1 MAQATEGVAD
11 RRQRQQIRDAMDR
24 LIAGTALHSDGKLT
38 IKSLAE
44 EAQVKRWVLTHRHT
58 DLQDEF
64 RARLADTTGN
74 QPPALRKLHDAHAE
88 ATEKI
93 QELRAEVA
101 GLKATLRQYERVVQ
115 VLALENH
122 QLKNPDTRGR
132 STSLS
137 AVPSAAVASAAD
149 PIRSSAPRRR
159 PMKPCS

>member
-1 MAQATEGVAD
+1 MAQATESVAD

-58 DLQDEF
+58 DLQAEF
-64 RARLADTTGN
+64 RARLDDTTGN

-88 ATEKI
+88 AAEKI

-101 GLKATLRQYERVVQ
+101 GLKATLRQFERVVQ

-132 STSLS
+132 SLS
-137 AVPSAAVASAAD
+137 AVPSAAT
-149 PIRSSAPRRR
+149 PTRSPVTRRR

>member
-1 MAQATEGVAD
+1 MTTATETVAD

-24 LIAGTALHSDGKLT
+24 LIAGTAVHSDGKLT

-44 EAQVKRWVLTHRHT
+44 EAQVKRWLLTHRHT

-64 RARLADTTGN
+64 RARIADTTGN
-74 QPPALRKLHDAHAE
+74 HPPALQKLHDAHAE
-88 ATEKI
+88 ATGKI
-93 QELRAEVA
+93 QELRAELV

-122 QLKNPDTRGR
+122 QLKNPEVRGR
-132 STSLS
+132 SASLS
-137 AVPSAAVASAAD
+137 AVPSAATPA
-149 PIRSSAPRRR
+149 RSPAPRRR

>member
-1 MAQATEGVAD
+1 MAQATGSVAD

-44 EAQVKRWVLTHRHT
+44 EAQIKRWVLTHRYT

-64 RARLADTTGN
+64 RARIADTTGN
-74 QPPALRKLHDAHAE
+74 QPPALRKLHDAHLE

-93 QELRAEVA
+93 RELRAEVA
-101 GLKATLRQYERVVQ
+101 ELKATLRQFERVVQ

-122 QLKNPDTRGR
+122 QLKNPETRGQ
-132 STSLS
+132 SATLS
-137 AVPSAAVASAAD
+137 AVP
-149 PIRSSAPRRR
+149 PTTTRIRRTDTHRHPAR
-159 PMKPCS
+159 PCS

>member
-1 MAQATEGVAD
+1 MAQATESVAD

-64 RARLADTTGN
+64 RARIADTTGE
-74 QPPALRKLHDAHAE
+74 QPPALRKLRDAHEE

-93 QELRAEVA
+93 QELRAELA

-122 QLKNPDTRGR
+122 QLKNPDNRGR
-132 STSLS
+132 SLS
-137 AVPSAAVASAAD
+137 AVPTVAT
-149 PIRSSAPRRR
+149 PTRSPATRRR

>member
-1 MAQATEGVAD
+1 MTTATESVAD

-64 RARLADTTGN
+64 RARIADTTGN

-101 GLKATLRQYERVVQ
+101 ELRATLRQFERVVQ

-122 QLKNPDTRGR
+122 ELKNPQENRR
-132 STSLS
+132 SASLS
-137 AVPSAAVASAAD
+137 AVPAATSPHSYAT
-149 PIRSSAPRRR
+149 RRR

>member
-1 MAQATEGVAD
+1 MTTATESVAD

-64 RARLADTTGN
+64 RARIADNTGN
-74 QPPALRKLHDAHAE
+74 QPPALRKLHEANAE

-93 QELRAEVA
+93 QEP
-101 GLKATLRQYERVVQ
+101 GL
-115 VLALENH
+115 
-122 QLKNPDTRGR
+122 
-132 STSLS
+132 SSL
-137 AVPSAAVASAAD
+137 D
-149 PIRSSAPRRR
+149 
-159 PMKPCS
+159 

>member
-1 MAQATEGVAD
+1 MAQATESVTD

-24 LIAGTALHSDGKLT
+24 LIAGAALHSDGKLT

-64 RARLADTTGN
+64 RVRIADTTGN
-74 QPPALRKLHDAHAE
+74 HPPALRKLYDAHVE

-93 QELRAEVA
+93 QELRVKVAE
-101 GLKATLRQYERVVQ
+101 LKATLRQFERVVQ

-122 QLKNPDTRGR
+122 QLKNPETPLR
-132 STSLS
+132 SATLS
-137 AVPSAAVASAAD
+137 ALSSAANRSRRAA
-149 PIRSSAPRRR
+149 PHRR
-159 PMKPCS
+159 PTKPCS

>member
-1 MAQATEGVAD
+1 MTTTTESVAE
-11 RRQRQQIRDAMDR
+11 RRQRQLIRDAMDR

-44 EAQVKRWVLTHRHT
+44 EAKVKRWVLTHRHT

-64 RARLADTTGN
+64 RARIADTAGN
-74 QPPALRKLHDAHAE
+74 QPPALRKLQEAHAE

-93 QELRAEVA
+93 QELRTELA

-122 QLKNPDTRGR
+122 DLKNPDGRGQ
-132 STSLS
+132 SATLS
-137 AVPSAAVASAAD
+137 AIPSTAS
-149 PIRSSAPRRR
+149 PPRKPAPGHR

>member
-1 MAQATEGVAD
+1 
-11 RRQRQQIRDAMDR
+11 MDR
-24 LIAGTALHSDGKLT
+24 LIAGTTLHSDGKLT

-64 RARLADTTGN
+64 RARIADTTGE

-93 QELRAEVA
+93 KELRAEVA
-101 GLKATLRQYERVVQ
+101 GLKATVRQFERVVQ

-122 QLKNPDTRGR
+122 QLR
-132 STSLS
+132 SESGTDRVVTLS
-137 AVPSAAVASAAD
+137 AVPG
-149 PIRSSAPRRR
+149 RRR
-159 PMKPCS
+159 RSTTVRGSRKPCS

>member
-1 MAQATEGVAD
+1 MTTATENVAD

-64 RARLADTTGN
+64 RARIADTTGDH
-74 QPPALRKLHDAHAE
+74 PPALRKLHDAHAE

-93 QELRAEVA
+93 QELRAELA

-122 QLKNPDTRGR
+122 QLKDPEVRGR
-132 STSLS
+132 PATLS
-137 AVPSAAVASAAD
+137 AIPSAATPPRSPAS
-149 PIRSSAPRRR
+149 RRR

>member
-1 MAQATEGVAD
+1 MAQPTEGVAE

-38 IKSLAE
+38 IKSLAD

-64 RARLADTTGN
+64 RARIADTTGE
-74 QPPALRKLHDAHAE
+74 QPPALRKLHDAHLV

-93 QELRAEVA
+93 QELRTEVSE
-101 GLKATLRQYERVVQ
+101 LKATLRQFERVVQ

-122 QLKNPDTRGR
+122 QLKSPETRRR
-132 STSLS
+132 STTLS
-137 AVPSAAVASAAD
+137 AVPPDASTQHNRPAT
-149 PIRSSAPRRR
+149 RRR
-159 PMKPCS
+159 PTRPCS

>member
-1 MAQATEGVAD
+1 MTKATESVAD
-11 RRQRQQIRDAMDR
+11 ARQRQQIRDAMIR
-24 LIAGTALHSDGKLT
+24 LIAGTAVHSDGKLT

-64 RARLADTTGN
+64 RARIADTTGN
-74 QPPALRKLHDAHAE
+74 QPPALRKLQDAHAD

-101 GLKATLRQYERVVQ
+101 ELKATLRQFERVVQ

-122 QLKNPDTRGR
+122 QLKTPDTCGR
-132 STSLS
+132 SANLS
-137 AVPSAAVASAAD
+137 AVPPTERRPNRA
-149 PIRSSAPRRR
+149 IPRRR

>member
-1 MAQATEGVAD
+1 MTKATESVAD
-11 RRQRQQIRDAMDR
+11 ARQRQQIRDAMDR
-24 LIAGTALHSDGKLT
+24 LIAGTAVHSDGKLT

-64 RARLADTTGN
+64 RARIADTTGN
-74 QPPALRKLHDAHAE
+74 HPPALQKLHDAHAE

-93 QELRAEVA
+93 QELRAELA

-137 AVPSAAVASAAD
+137 AVPSSTTR
-149 PIRSSAPRRR
+149 IRWTDTHSR
-159 PMKPCS
+159 PTKPCS

>member
-1 MAQATEGVAD
+1 MTTATESVAE

-24 LIAGTALHSDGKLT
+24 LIAGTPLHSDGKLT

-44 EAQVKRWVLTHRHT
+44 EAQVKRWILTHRHT
-58 DLQDEF
+58 DLQNEF
-64 RARLADTTGN
+64 RARIADTAGN
-74 QPPALRKLHDAHAE
+74 QPPALRKLHDAHTE

-101 GLKATLRQYERVVQ
+101 ELKATLRQYERVVQ

-122 QLKNPDTRGR
+122 ELKSPDKSGR
-132 STSLS
+132 SLS
-137 AVPSAAVASAAD
+137 SVPSAA
-149 PIRSSAPRRR
+149 APGRGPTTRRR

>member
-1 MAQATEGVAD
+1 MTTAIENVAD

-122 QLKNPDTRGR
+122 QLKNPEARGR
-132 STSLS
+132 PAGLS
-137 AVPSAAVASAAD
+137 AIPSTATPPRSAG
-149 PIRSSAPRRR
+149 PRRR

>member
-1 MAQATEGVAD
+1 MAQATENVAD

-24 LIAGTALHSDGKLT
+24 LIAGTALNSDGKLT

-64 RARLADTTGN
+64 RARIADTTGD

-93 QELRAEVA
+93 QELRAELA
-101 GLKATLRQYERVVQ
+101 GLKATLRQFERVVQ

-122 QLKNPDTRGR
+122 QLKNPEEAT
-132 STSLS
+132 LS
-137 AVPSAAVASAAD
+137 SVPSTATSA
-149 PIRSSAPRRR
+149 RSPATRRR